1 MVLATDFQGVVAGSQ
16 MREQQVMG
24 PQVGKNERVADQGR
38 R

>member
-24 PQVGKNERVADQGR
+24 PHCGKK
-38 R
+38 